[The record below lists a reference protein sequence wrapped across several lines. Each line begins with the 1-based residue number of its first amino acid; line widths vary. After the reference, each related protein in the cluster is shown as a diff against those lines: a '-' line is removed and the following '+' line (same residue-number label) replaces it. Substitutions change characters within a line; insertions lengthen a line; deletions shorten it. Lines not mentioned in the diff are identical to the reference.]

1 MSDSESPQRPVRNR
15 LPQSAS
21 PSSGSAIDSNSD
33 RERERIRRPLRVNTD
48 SEDEFPPQLS
58 LSRGDSA
65 NRRSPYPRPLSRGDP
80 SNRRSPYPRP
90 SSRGPQPSPPAMFHP
105 SFPNPPLLSAEPIRT
120 ERQHSPPRAS
130 PVYSQNDRLSANPIS
145 PYFTRSQ
152 PFVPT
157 RNNVA
162 ERILSPSSSSS
173 SALPRNKLS
182 VNRQQMLALVA
193 AYQNNPELEEYDMEL
208 TGDQEI
214 DVISSSSQA
223 SLDYIKKLLMDQ
235 DAAAEAVPWIQLE
248 FIRRSRASGGDYASN
263 QKVASSTD
271 EPLDVSL
278 EMMKKKENSIKHHR
292 RQNRENLNR
301 SHPVNEVKFN
311 KKFTT
316 RRDAI
321 PPKKALT
328 KLMKALDAQIQLE
341 TNAELD
347 RLFTVLNNEYVKD
360 GLTLLYQHSQS
371 ECSRHSKATA
381 DIGMSRE
388 KDLVAIFSLMIGA
401 SIKYDIDNSELE
413 DFIIGEEKVSVKHS
427 QAAIGT
433 SVKAKWT
440 AANDPAEEAIRS
452 IIDKDDDD
460 YPHLLISYIG
470 IEEETVNIICISK
483 TVYRIIIKALRE
495 AAFKKIPKNANTR
508 GIDYERFTM
517 ELFIKYAYFNVV
529 WEDVD
534 LTHVIDSII
543 SRKQKLVSLGVIP
556 QSMIA
561 ITELTNH
568 SSPTVD
574 LPEEDDTEYE
584 GSDEEDSDEEGSDEE
599 DSDEE
604 GSDEEGSDE
613 EGSDEEGSDDERP
626 QHGSA
631 FGNSNR
637 YKTDKR
643 TIKEAL
649 AASLEGTV
657 PPRRNYANLD
667 EDLRRMEQQSSSA
680 ASSSAASIR
689 RSLRNKK

>member
-1 MSDSESPQRPVRNR
+1 
-15 LPQSAS
+15 
-21 PSSGSAIDSNSD
+21 
-33 RERERIRRPLRVNTD
+33 
-48 SEDEFPPQLS
+48 
-58 LSRGDSA
+58 
-65 NRRSPYPRPLSRGDP
+65 
-80 SNRRSPYPRP
+80 
-90 SSRGPQPSPPAMFHP
+90 MFHP

-130 PVYSQNDRLSANPIS
+130 PVYGMDARLSADPIPHIERQHSPPRASPVYGMDARLSADPIS

-301 SHPVNEVKFN
+301 SHPFNEVKFN

-321 PPKKALT
+321 PPKKASHIPKDLT

-599 DSDEE
+599 GSDEEGSDEEGSDEE

-689 RSLRNKK
+689 RSLRKKK